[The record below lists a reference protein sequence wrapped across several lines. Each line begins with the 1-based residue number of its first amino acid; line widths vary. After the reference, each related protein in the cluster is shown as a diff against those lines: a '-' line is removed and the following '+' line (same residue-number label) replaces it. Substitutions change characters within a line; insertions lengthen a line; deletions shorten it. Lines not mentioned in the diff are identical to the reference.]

1 MTDPFMDTTIQE
13 RMLVSEQYMAPSC
26 KIKLYYIKIKC
37 QTFIEETKSGVSN
50 VWERFPTFL

>member
-1 MTDPFMDTTIQE
+1 MPDPFMDTTIQE

-50 VWERFPTFL
+50 V